1 METNELVDSLQ
12 EEMTALEPELK
23 IKSQETEEL
32 MEKLSVDQEAAD
44 QVIVVLWLIRDQY
57 VEETYS

>member
-44 QVIVVLWLIRDQY
+44 QVIVVLWLIR
-57 VEETYS
+57 E